1 MRIHFRSRF
10 SRTKIP
16 WHSLQ
21 KNKNLGTD
29 WEGIRTYAPTGDA
42 RHIVWKKS
50 SEPQWYFEKTFE
62 EHSEIS
68 LLFVN
73 IHDDS
78 DFFDDGRSP
87 TRHDWKKKNL
97 AILVNNARSANIS
110 HQILEFH
117 SWKEFL
123 QFTLKNQFNH
133 YLIILFANT
142 PLDFQEKNFAK
153 IASLNEI
160 IWLWCYHTFEKN
172 PHENT
177 IFDGKIFPKKAVQ
190 KYLTAMAEQEKF
202 HEKILTKHR
211 SFFLTT
217 DTSHSVERV
226 LNHFFKYQYVQK

>member
-10 SRTKIP
+10 SRAKIP
-16 WHSLQ
+16 GSSLQ

-29 WEGIRTYAPTGDA
+29 WEGIRAYSPTGDA

-50 SEPQWYFEKTFE
+50 SELQWYFEKTFE
-62 EHSEIS
+62 ENSEIS
-68 LLFVN
+68 LIFIN

-78 DFFDDGRSP
+78 DFFDDGISQ
-87 TRHDWKKKNL
+87 TRYDWKKKSLEIL
-97 AILVNNARSANIS
+97 ASNARSNNIP
-110 HQILEFH
+110 HRILEFD
-117 SWKEFL
+117 SWEKFL
-123 QFTLKNQFNH
+123 QFGSKNQLER
-133 YLIILFANT
+133 YLIIILANAE
-142 PLDFQEKNFAK
+142 LSENEKKFEK
-153 IASLNEI
+153 IVTLNEI
-160 IWLWCYHTFEKN
+160 IWIWCYHPFEKN